1 MIYRN
6 LYSLCLFIILTNGCN
21 IYSFSGASIPEKAN
35 TISIHYIENQADL
48 IQPTLSN
55 NLTES
60 LIQKWQTETTLIMQ
74 KTNGDLQFFGK
85 IIEYKVQPIAIQNN
99 ETAAQNRLTI
109 SVEINYI
116 NTINNSDNFKQNF
129 IHYSDFNSD
138 ENFLEMEETLNNII
152 IENLVEDIFNKAF
165 MNW

>member
-1 MIYRN
+1 M
-6 LYSLCLFIILTNGCN
+6 
-21 IYSFSGASIPEKAN
+21 
-35 TISIHYIENQADL
+35 
-48 IQPTLSN
+48 
-55 NLTES
+55 
-60 LIQKWQTETTLIMQ
+60 
-74 KTNGDLQFFGK
+74 
-85 IIEYKVQPIAIQNN
+85 QPIAIQNN

-116 NTINNSDNFKQNF
+116 NAINNSDNFKQNF

>member
-6 LYSLCLFIILTNGCN
+6 LYYIYLFIMIVSGCS
-21 IYSFSGASIPEKAN
+21 IYSFSGASIPEEAN
-35 TISIHYIENQADL
+35 TVSIHYIENHADL
-48 IQPTLSN
+48 IQPTLSSD
-55 NLTES
+55 LTES
-60 LIQKWQTETTLIMQ
+60 LIEKCQTETNLIMT
-74 KTNGDLQFFGK
+74 KKNGDLQFFGK
-85 IIEYKVQPIAIQNN
+85 IIKYELQPIAIQNN

-116 NTINNSDNFKQNF
+116 NTINNSDNFNQNF

-138 ENFLEMEETLNNII
+138 QNFLEIEETLNNII
-152 IENLVEDIFNKAF
+152 IEDLVEDIFNKAF